1 LSREPNA
8 TQRSLPPPYNKQN
21 PTAQLKPTLSAGD
34 VLTGRAKNKGI
45 KEGKTA
51 VVGLFD
57 LVCVGEKDRGF
68 VTVTVHLTATRVRTE
83 TPAIYRE
90 E

>member
-1 LSREPNA
+1 MQRNDLCPLSTSNTTRPPQLRPTIPAGNV
-8 TQRSLPPPYNKQN
+8 LP
-21 PTAQLKPTLSAGD
+21 
-34 VLTGRAKNKGI
+34 GRAKNKGI

-57 LVCVGEKDRGF
+57 LVCVGGKDRGF
-68 VTVTVHLTATRVRTE
+68 VTVTVTVHLTARVRTE